1 MQANTRRV
9 PGEEGMWV
17 LILGDMLV
25 FSIFFLTFLYYRAD
39 AHSVFADGQNVL
51 NQRFGLINTLLLLT
65 SSLFVAM
72 GVHRLRDTRK
82 RAFPLF
88 AGAIACGLGFVVIK
102 GFEYSEK
109 FASGITINT
118 NDFFMLYFVLTG
130 IHLMHVL
137 VGLLILSFLAA
148 SSRDME
154 KASGRLMLIEGGA
167 LFWHLVDLLWIVLF
181 ALFYLVP

>member
-1 MQANTRRV
+1 MQVNTRRV
-9 PGEEGMWV
+9 PGEAGMWV
-17 LILGDMLV
+17 LILGDLLV
-25 FSIFFLTFLYYRAD
+25 FSIFFMTFLYYRATEH
-39 AHSVFADGQNVL
+39 AVFAEAHHLL
-51 NQRFGLINTLLLLT
+51 NQRFGLTNTLLLLT

-72 GVHRLRDTRK
+72 GVHRVRDTHK
-82 RAFPLF
+82 PAYPLF
-88 AGAIACGLGFVVIK
+88 VGGILCGLGFVVIK

-148 SSRDME
+148 SSRDIE

-181 ALFYLVP
+181 ALFYLVL